1 MRNLVKALIQREQIR
16 TTDAKAKELRR
27 WADRIVTL
35 GKKGSLHARRLA
47 FAYLGSR
54 KLVARL
60 FDEVAPRFHGRAG
73 GYTRVLKIGP
83 RRGMPP
89 RSRWSNSQSV
99 RKGRQGKRRRQQA
112 TRHAHKW
119 RREGTPGVLLR
130 GSAANGRPPP
140 WYSCA
145 VSG

>member
-1 MRNLVKALIQREQIR
+1 MRHLKDGRKLNRTAAHRKALMRNLVKALLQREQIR

-54 KLVARL
+54 KLVKHL
-60 FDEVAPRFHGRAG
+60 FDDVAPRFHERAG

-83 RRGMPP
+83 RRGDAA
-89 RSRWSNSQSV
+89 SLSLVELTV
-99 RKGRQGKRRRQQA
+99 RKGGKGG
-112 TRHAHKW
+112 K
-119 RREGTPGVLLR
+119 E
-130 GSAANGRPPP
+130 AAGDR
-140 WYSCA
+140 
-145 VSG
+145 